1 MTVIKEIQE
10 KEAKTISA
18 QRQVAFNY
26 LFDSVSDNVMVGDFF
41 IFEYDPKY
49 RQFLKHWD
57 KYPLVLV
64 MNIYDNGFLG
74 ANLHY
79 TTQKQRMIIAKKFLN
94 RNVSIPSKL
103 LHRYIFN
110 RADNLFFKVP
120 EKELVEFAA
129 LPIEEFRDSN
139 NRFVSAAKV
148 QKSGKTSRK

>member
-1 MTVIKEIQE
+1 MSVIKEIKE
-10 KEAKTISA
+10 KDARTISA
-18 QRQVAFNY
+18 QRKIAFDY
-26 LFDSVSDNVMVGDFF
+26 LFDSVTDDVMVGDFF

-110 RADNLFFKVP
+110 RADNMFFKVP

-129 LPIEEFRDSN
+129 LPIEEFRDSK

>member
-1 MTVIKEIQE
+1 MSVIKEIKE
-10 KEAKTISA
+10 KDARTISA
-18 QRQVAFNY
+18 QRKIAFDY
-26 LFDSVSDNVMVGDFF
+26 LFDSITDDVMVGDFF

-110 RADNLFFKVP
+110 RADNMFFKVP

-129 LPIEEFRDSN
+129 LPIEEFRDSK

>member
-26 LFDSVSDNVMVGDFF
+26 LFDSASDSVMVGDFF

-49 RQFLKHWD
+49 RQFLRHWD

-64 MNIYDNGFLG
+64 MNIYEDGFLG

-103 LHRYIFN
+103 LHRYIFS

-120 EKELVEFAA
+120 EEELVEFAA
-129 LPIEEFRDSN
+129 LPIEEFRDSK
-139 NRFVSAAKV
+139 NRFVSATKV
-148 QKSGKTSRK
+148 QKSGKTGR

>member
-26 LFDSVSDNVMVGDFF
+26 LFDSASDNVMVGDFF

-49 RQFLKHWD
+49 RQFLRHWD

-64 MNIYDNGFLG
+64 MNIYDDGFLG

-120 EKELVEFAA
+120 EEELVEFAA
-129 LPIEEFRDSN
+129 LPIEEFRDSK
-139 NRFVSAAKV
+139 NRFVSATKV
-148 QKSGKTSRK
+148 QKLGKTGR

>member
-1 MTVIKEIQE
+1 MSVIKEISE
-10 KEAKTISA
+10 KDAKTVSS

-26 LFDSVSDNVMVGDFF
+26 LFDHASDSVMVGDFYM
-41 IFEYDPKY
+41 FEYDPKY
-49 RQFLKHWD
+49 RAFLKHWD

-64 MNIYDNGFLG
+64 MNIYDDGFLG

-129 LPIEEFRDSN
+129 LPIEEFRDSK

-148 QKSGKTSRK
+148 QNSGKSSRK

>member
-1 MTVIKEIQE
+1 MSVIKEIKE
-10 KEAKTISA
+10 KDARTISA
-18 QRQVAFNY
+18 QRKIAFDY
-26 LFDSVSDNVMVGDFF
+26 LFDSVTDDVMVGDFF

-110 RADNLFFKVP
+110 RADNMFFKVP

-129 LPIEEFRDSN
+129 LPIEEFRDSK

-148 QKSGKTSRK
+148 QQSGKTSRK